1 MSAVHYGDGGEVK
14 ALASR
19 LKENLSDI
27 RDLSKRGEKLLGV
40 MQSSVKDNAY
50 QEAETI
56 VREVELNLLA
66 GMDDAIEVC
75 RKLQKYG
82 EYLESLC

>member
-14 ALASR
+14 NLANK
-19 LKENLSDI
+19 LKQNLSDI
-27 RDLSKRGEKLLGV
+27 RDLSKTGEKLLKV
-40 MQSSVKDNAY
+40 MQGSVKDNAY
-50 QEAETI
+50 QEAEVI
-56 VREVELNLLA
+56 VREVEVNLLA

-82 EYLESLC
+82 EYLDSLG

>member
-56 VREVELNLLA
+56 VRKVELNLLA